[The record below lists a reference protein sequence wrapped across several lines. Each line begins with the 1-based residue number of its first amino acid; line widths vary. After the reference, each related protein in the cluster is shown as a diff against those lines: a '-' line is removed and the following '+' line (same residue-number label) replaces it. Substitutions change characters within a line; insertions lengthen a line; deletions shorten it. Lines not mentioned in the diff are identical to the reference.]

1 VTINILTK
9 FALVIFDI
17 QGIAKV
23 SIVSYMTAAIAQKIE
38 K

>member
-9 FALVIFDI
+9 FALVILDI

-23 SIVSYMTAAIAQKIE
+23 SYVTAAIAQKIE